1 MDLLI
6 AVPKET
12 VVTGT
17 AAAGV
22 GAASAHRLRHFDYFL
37 QAVLDRPR
45 VSSSSGNVVVDEHFA
60 LNTTEGGS
68 VRKSKIVE
76 ISTILEVAIS
86 GVKRISCIAKRIWPL
101 LGRIW
106 PDHGVRS
113 VAFAEVRR

>member
-1 MDLLI
+1 MNLEVATFTFKGKDWETARSDLLPY
-6 AVPKET
+6 ATPV
-12 VVTGT
+12 GT
-17 AAAGV
+17 
-22 GAASAHRLRHFDYFL
+22 
-37 QAVLDRPR
+37 LDL
-45 VSSSSGNVVVDEHFA
+45 A
-60 LNTTEGGS
+60 YGGS